1 MFPIFKMIPLSSVA
15 GHTIGSGTSAGCT
28 GPPSPGEQE
37 EGEAAATSE
46 NSTSNCQLETKIL

>member
-1 MFPIFKMIPLSSVA
+1 MIPLSSVA

>member
-15 GHTIGSGTSAGCT
+15 GHTIGSGTSAGS
-28 GPPSPGEQE
+28 PSPGEQE